1 MLFSVASGENWNNL
15 VLRSVDRNYVG
26 IENLVAI
33 PGTVGGAP
41 VQNIGAYGIEISSV
55 IVRVWGINLITGEY
69 KQYNND
75 ECEFGYRTS
84 IFKTTL
90 KEDFFITDV
99 IIRLSKSTRNNYQP
113 TITYKGV
120 PEQLEAMGHHNRSDP
135 QWIHNN
141 ARILADAITTI
152 RNSKLPNRKEIGTA
166 GSFFANPLV
175 DSKLEWAT
183 KLSAW
188 QLIELCWLKWYRDG
202 DAGIYEKHALILVN
216 YGKASGENM
225 KALVTMIQDK
235 VKDKFA
241 IDIFPEVNIL

>member
-41 VQNIGAYGIEISSV
+41 VQNIGAYGVEVSSV
-55 IVRVWGINLITGEY
+55 IVRVCGVDLITGEY

-84 IFKTTL
+84 TFKTTL

-120 PEQLEAMGHHNRSDP
+120 PEQLEVMGHHNRADP
-135 QWIHNN
+135 QWIHSN

-166 GSFFANPLV
+166 GSFFGNPIV
-175 DSKLEWAT
+175 DSKLYEEL
-183 KLSAW
+183 KKDYPD
-188 QLIELCWLKWYRDG
+188 LI
-202 DAGIYEKHALILVN
+202 
-216 YGKASGENM
+216 
-225 KALVTMIQDK
+225 
-235 VKDKFA
+235 
-241 IDIFPEVNIL
+241 

>member
-41 VQNIGAYGIEISSV
+41 VQNIGAYGVEVASV
-55 IVRVWGINLITGEY
+55 IVRVCGVDLITGEY
-69 KQYNND
+69 KQYDND

-120 PEQLEAMGHHNRSDP
+120 PEQLELMGHHNRSDP
-135 QWIHNN
+135 QWIHSN

-166 GSFFANPLV
+166 GSFFANPVV
-175 DSKLEWAT
+175 DSTLYE
-183 KLSAW
+183 
-188 QLIELCWLKWYRDG
+188 ELKKEYPD
-202 DAGIYEKHALILVN
+202 LV
-216 YGKASGENM
+216 
-225 KALVTMIQDK
+225 
-235 VKDKFA
+235 
-241 IDIFPEVNIL
+241 